1 MKNAQRI
8 VFAHALAHLHAERHK
23 HVRRDEREFLDDD
36 KFATINSSLAKR
48 VRLLTYIDT
57 LTPSRP
63 HSHTAHVH
71 KHKLTQHTLILYTPR
86 YYIPVGTTVDCCG

>member
-1 MKNAQRI
+1 MKNAPRI
-8 VFAHALAHLHAERHK
+8 VFAHTRARGHTLNAERHK

-57 LTPSRP
+57 LTPSHP
-63 HSHTAHVH
+63 HSHLRTYTNTHSH
-71 KHKLTQHTLILYTPR
+71 NTPLYTH
-86 YYIPVGTTVDCCG
+86 PVIIYQ